1 MKSLK
6 LVAVVSA
13 VLLSPLGPSISWA
26 SGDHN
31 DKNHAMPGV
40 AKSASDVTN
49 TAKAASLSDGEVRKI
64 DKDAKKITLKHGE
77 LKNLD
82 MPAMTMV
89 FQVKDAAL
97 LDKVK
102 VGDKV
107 KFKAEKLSAGF
118 AVSEI
123 EVAK

>member
-1 MKSLK
+1 MKSIK
-6 LVAVVSA
+6 LFAAAAVLLVSPLIASVVSA
-13 VLLSPLGPSISWA
+13 SP
-26 SGDHN
+26 DH
-31 DKNHAMPGV
+31 D
-40 AKSASDVTN
+40 
-49 TAKAASLSDGEVRKI
+49 KAAATASIKPAGDAAPLSDGEVRKI

-89 FQVKDAAL
+89 FQVKDSTL

-107 KFKAEKLSAGF
+107 KFKAEKASSGF
-118 AVSEI
+118 AVTEI
-123 EVAK
+123 EMAK

>member
-6 LVAVVSA
+6 LFAATST
-13 VLLSPLGPSISWA
+13 VLLSQLAISPVLA
-26 SGDHN
+26 SGDHT
-31 DKNHAMPGV
+31 DKHTTSKPVA
-40 AKSASDVTN
+40 AKSAVDTTGMSD
-49 TAKAASLSDGEVRKI
+49 AEVRKV

-77 LKNLD
+77 IKNLE

-97 LDKVK
+97 LEKVK

-107 KFKAEKLSAGF
+107 RFKAEKVASGYAIT
-118 AVSEI
+118 EI
-123 EVAK
+123 EMAK

>member
-1 MKSLK
+1 MKLFK
-6 LVAVVSA
+6 LFAAAS
-13 VLLSPLGPSISWA
+13 VLIVSPLISSTTWA
-26 SGDHN
+26 
-31 DKNHAMPGV
+31 V
-40 AKSASDVTN
+40 ADPAKPQTST
-49 TAKAASLSDGEVRKI
+49 TAAIKPADDAAGMSEGEVRKI
-64 DKDAKKITLKHGE
+64 NKDTNKITLKHGE

-107 KFKAEKLSAGF
+107 KFKAEKVAGGI
-118 AVSEI
+118 AVTEI
-123 EVAK
+123 ELAK

>member
-6 LVAVVSA
+6 FIALLSA
-13 VLLSPLGPSISWA
+13 VLLSPLAPSTSWA
-26 SGDHN
+26 SGDHKGGHS
-31 DKNHAMPGV
+31 DDA
-40 AKSASDVTN
+40 AKPAAAKTTSDAT
-49 TAKAASLSDGEVRKI
+49 SMSDGEVRKI
-64 DKDAKKITLKHGE
+64 DKDTKKITLKHGE
-77 LKNLD
+77 LKNLE

-107 KFKAEKLSAGF
+107 KFNAEKVSAGY
-118 AVSEI
+118 AVSAI

>member
-6 LVAVVSA
+6 LIAVLSA
-13 VLLSPLGPSISWA
+13 VLLSPLAPSTSWA
-26 SGDHN
+26 SGDHKAGHT
-31 DKNHAMPGV
+31 DQA
-40 AKSASDVTN
+40 AKPAAAKTASD
-49 TAKAASLSDGEVRKI
+49 AASMSDGEVRKI

-77 LKNLD
+77 IKNLE

-89 FQVKDAAL
+89 FQVKDVTL

-107 KFKAEKLSAGF
+107 KFKAEKATAGY

-123 EVAK
+123 EMAK